1 MLRTPNSKQSEME
14 LVVLEDLVPENHFLR
29 KIDKYIDFSF
39 VREKLSPFYCKD
51 NGRPAID
58 PVMLFKIFL
67 LGYFYGI
74 RSERQLMRDIQVNL
88 AYRWFLGLNITD
100 SIPDHSTLS
109 QNRNRR
115 FQNSNI
121 FQEIFDEIVF
131 LAISKKLVKGE
142 VLYTDSTHLKANA
155 NKKKF
160 DRKDVEGTAKGYLQE
175 LEDDINK
182 DRVKHGRKKLKEKP
196 DTPKTKNIKVSKTD
210 PDSGYLYRD
219 NKEESFAYL
228 DHRTVDSKYN
238 IITDVHVT
246 KGNIHDSIPYID
258 RLDYQIDKFG
268 FNVIAVGLD
277 AGYNTAALSHGL
289 VKRDIFGA
297 IAYKAPG
304 SSKEHIRKKYFKYD
318 SNNDVYI
325 CPANQILAYST
336 TGRDGYKVYQ
346 SNPKICAECK
356 LLKKC
361 TSNKDK
367 RRTIARHVWEEDK
380 IKIDSNRLTDYG
392 KKIYKRRKETVERS
406 FADAKQL
413 HGYRYAKFRGLER
426 VTFQCLMTAICQN
439 MKKIATLLD
448 KRNNR
453 KIANVQVISIFS
465 LIITFI
471 MPEKRYK
478 CQF

>member
-1 MLRTPNSKQSEME
+1 
-14 LVVLEDLVPENHFLR
+14 
-29 KIDKYIDFSF
+29 
-39 VREKLSPFYCKD
+39 
-51 NGRPAID
+51 
-58 PVMLFKIFL
+58 
-67 LGYFYGI
+67 
-74 RSERQLMRDIQVNL
+74 MRDIQVNL

-210 PDSGYLYRD
+210 PGSGYLYRD

-268 FNVIAVGLD
+268 FN
-277 AGYNTAALSHGL
+277 
-289 VKRDIFGA
+289 
-297 IAYKAPG
+297 
-304 SSKEHIRKKYFKYD
+304 
-318 SNNDVYI
+318 
-325 CPANQILAYST
+325 
-336 TGRDGYKVYQ
+336 
-346 SNPKICAECK
+346 
-356 LLKKC
+356 
-361 TSNKDK
+361 
-367 RRTIARHVWEEDK
+367 
-380 IKIDSNRLTDYG
+380 
-392 KKIYKRRKETVERS
+392 
-406 FADAKQL
+406 
-413 HGYRYAKFRGLER
+413 
-426 VTFQCLMTAICQN
+426 
-439 MKKIATLLD
+439 
-448 KRNNR
+448 
-453 KIANVQVISIFS
+453 
-465 LIITFI
+465 
-471 MPEKRYK
+471 
-478 CQF
+478 